1 MCEIKVAN
9 RGKRT
14 VKKEAGSVEEWPL
27 PAMLSGLDR
36 EREMSV
42 MVTAL
47 THVVAGNV
55 PEEFSD
61 CLSEA
66 VSNNQDTCA
75 HGDLSAKRE
84 REEDGGGGQEYKR
97 YGGAFG
103 DDFSLHGGGS
113 SSSGRATGK
122 SISTTGTM
130 TPAATQ
136 MAFTPVYEYNETCR
150 EEPRRKYRGVRQ
162 RPWGKWAAE
171 IRDPFKAARV
181 WLGTFDTAE
190 AAARAYDEAALRF
203 RGNKAKLNF
212 PENVKLRPSP
222 PNPITSQLTI
232 SDSPRSTGLL
242 SVPTS
247 TEAIVHSQA
256 LHPTQN
262 REISREQVNQPQ
274 LFLDFGG
281 YQRQPI
287 SLYDQMFLPPPVVS
301 SYPSIS
307 SSAEHSD
314 HIFLPAQQPGE
325 IRSATDSQSG
335 GAEFQLPEWSD
346 YSYYTSSSG

>member
-1 MCEIKVAN
+1 
-9 RGKRT
+9 
-14 VKKEAGSVEEWPL
+14 
-27 PAMLSGLDR
+27 MLSGLDR

-212 PENVKLRPSP
+212 PEN
-222 PNPITSQLTI
+222 LTI